1 VYTTI
6 ESLFKKKTCHSEP
19 LATMRPTSALLLIF
33 SGSAIAFAPSSTQST
48 LTVLNASPELK
59 GMVGASVETG
69 NKIVSAYCFYI
80 SYILAQFL

>member
-1 VYTTI
+1 MYTTI

-33 SGSAIAFAPSSTQST
+33 SGSAIAFAPSSRQST